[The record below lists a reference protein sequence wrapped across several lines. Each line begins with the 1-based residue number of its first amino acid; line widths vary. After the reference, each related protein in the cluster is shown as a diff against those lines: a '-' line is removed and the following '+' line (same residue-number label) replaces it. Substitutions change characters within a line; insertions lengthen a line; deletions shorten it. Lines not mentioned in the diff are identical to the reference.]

1 MSEFHIESYSSSMEV
16 VTGVSILLKKL
27 DWQVMPYTVLSNFK
41 YFSPL

>member
-16 VTGVSILLKKL
+16 VIGVSILLKKL
-27 DWQVMPYTVLSNFK
+27 DWRVMPYTVLSNLK